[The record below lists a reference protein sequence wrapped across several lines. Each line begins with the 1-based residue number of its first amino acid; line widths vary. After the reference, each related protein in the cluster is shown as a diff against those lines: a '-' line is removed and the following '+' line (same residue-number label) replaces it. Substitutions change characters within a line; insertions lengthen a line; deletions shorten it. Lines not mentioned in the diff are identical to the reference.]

1 MTLEVELKQAAQ
13 EGLVPAIERSVRE
26 VFKLRGSVKILEP
39 GKLADDQKMI
49 EDVRKWD

>member
-1 MTLEVELKQAAQ
+1 MTLEVELKGVSS
-13 EGLVPAIERSVRE
+13 EGLVPAIEQSVRE
-26 VFKLRGSVKILEP
+26 VFKLRGSVRILEP